1 MGNIVQ
7 MILSFQYFFLYYL
20 YIGNIGRFYIL
31 IFIQRAMR
39 FLWIKW
45 RNMSIHII
53 HFLHFIM
60 LTFFYKIVIER
71 RLNKTVILFES
82 LSFALIY
89 EWVFVE
95 SIFLLWKII
104 NNWINLKPMFT
115 SFQLV
120 VVKNNMICTWWI

>member
-31 IFIQRAMR
+31 IFIQWAMR

-60 LTFFYKIVIER
+60 LTFFYKIVIEG

-120 VVKNNMICTWWI
+120 VVINNMICTWWI